1 MLLDA
6 VFYVNFAIENVNIN
20 PTMTVKMQEYHIL
33 AKREV
38 TRYVC
43 SLVDI

>member
-1 MLLDA
+1 MLLD
-6 VFYVNFAIENVNIN
+6 VVYDVNFAIENVKIN
-20 PTMTVKMQEYHIL
+20 PTMTAKMQEYHIL

-38 TRYVC
+38 TRSVC